1 MMMRKKSFFLFLC
14 ILLTALFITGCNR
27 SSLAPESKTD
37 GKVYDKPLTIDNY
50 GRTIT
55 FNQKPQKILTLGP
68 NCTELFVALG
78 LADYVIGNSLNNHS
92 RGPLPEYAEE
102 YNKIPELNYG
112 SATREAVIAS
122 GADFIYGIDW
132 QFGGDNLD
140 IEELESLGI
149 ITYVNRATTLEEIF
163 KEIDDIGKIFAIE
176 DNAKKFVAEQKAR
189 IQAVQEKIRGKEPV
203 KVLVYD
209 SGGDGVFTAGGTNFE
224 TLLIELAGGKNIFD
238 DIRDKQWTTVSY
250 EEILKRK
257 PDIILIH
264 DYDVPSLD
272 QKVKDIKNDPVLSKL
287 ECVQKERF
295 AYITLESVLP
305 GNRMAYTV
313 EKLAE
318 SFYPELF

>member
-203 KVLVYD
+203 KVLVYN

>member
-140 IEELESLGI
+140 IEELETLANN
-149 ITYVNRATTLEEIF
+149 TTVTRATTQEEII
-163 KEIDDIGKIFAIE
+163 KHIDHIGNICAIE